1 MQSLGEGMGD
11 VMRTF
16 RQAVADVR
24 QSVDP
29 EIRTIQTEMDSAHKE
44 LRQSLE
50 AATEPPAIQEDPP
63 KPV

>member
-1 MQSLGEGMGD
+1 MGD

-24 QSVDP
+24 HSVDP
-29 EIRTIQTEMDSAHKE
+29 EMRTIQAEMDAAHKE

-50 AATEPPAIQEDPP
+50 AAAQPPAIEEDPP